1 MLRATIVVLVA
12 CLMGAGDDKPDAKW
26 TDSRVQAKVR
36 ERMASLVGQPLPQP
50 SSSLKWLGDEKPA
63 FGAGKVI
70 VIQSV
75 GASGGKA
82 LLEKIRKA
90 LPEEALLVGLHHS
103 KKSERVE
110 KDFAQ
115 KRPCPVAIDMD
126 GVWFAALDLPE
137 TPTNIVVDTSGKIR
151 FVCLRTESLKQAV
164 AAAMEPADPS
174 AEAGASTPSPVPPP
188 PVANKAF
195 PTPTGTVQYAM
206 DRRGQ
211 KMPEFAVDE
220 WITKRPEPPSD
231 KLLVLDFW
239 ATWCGPCVA
248 SIPHMNQL
256 AGKFSDIAL
265 FVGVSDEQSDA
276 FAKGLTKI
284 KKTPKDFSYS
294 LALAPSRAM
303 SNYFAIQGIPHCV
316 IVSSDGIVRWQGM
329 PSQLSED
336 AFRQYADAQRTLNA
350 ANAPAGGKNPPG
362 GPRKY

>member
-1 MLRATIVVLVA
+1 MLRATTIVLLA

-26 TDSRVQAKVR
+26 VDSRVQAKVR
-36 ERMASLVGQPLPQP
+36 ERMASLIGQSLPKP
-50 SSSLKWLGDEKPA
+50 PDSVRWIGEEKPT
-63 FGAGKVI
+63 FQPGQIV
-70 VIQSV
+70 VIQSI
-75 GASGGKA
+75 GATGGKA
-82 LLEKIRKA
+82 LLEKIRKS
-90 LPEEALLVGLHHS
+90 LPEDVLLVAVHSS
-103 KKSERVE
+103 KKVDRVE

-115 KRPCPVAIDMD
+115 KRPCPIGIDVD
-126 GVWFAALDLPE
+126 GLWVAALDLPE
-137 TPTNIVVDTSGKIR
+137 TPTNVMIDTSGKVR
-151 FVCLRTESLKQAV
+151 HVCLRTDALK
-164 AAAMEPADPS
+164 AAA
-174 AEAGASTPSPVPPP
+174 EAVERAAATAMPGAPGTATTPP
-188 PVANKAF
+188 PVANRAF
-195 PTPTGTVQYAM
+195 PVPTGSVQHAM

-211 KMPEFAVDE
+211 MMPEFAVEE
-220 WITKRPEPPSD
+220 WITKRPEAPSD

-256 AGKFSDIAL
+256 ASKFGDIAL

-294 LALAPSRAM
+294 LALAPSRAI

-336 AFRQYADAQRTLNA
+336 VFQQYADAQRTLNA
-350 ANAPAGGKNPPG
+350 SKTAAPAAKPG
-362 GPRKY
+362 TPRKY